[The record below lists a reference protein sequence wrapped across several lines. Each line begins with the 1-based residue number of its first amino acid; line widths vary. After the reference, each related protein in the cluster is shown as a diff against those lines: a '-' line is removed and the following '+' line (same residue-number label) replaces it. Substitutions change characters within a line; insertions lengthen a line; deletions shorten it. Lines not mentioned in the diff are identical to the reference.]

1 MAASLIGKMIWKG
14 TKWVARR
21 RKAKALKKA
30 QSPSKLSKKVTKHSK
45 VQKVRAQI
53 ADPKKKFPSAK
64 KIKKSGIKLKELDP
78 KRSRKGISQVR
89 PKKQKQKWHIPKVLK
104 ARKAQLHR
112 AYGKGTKPPYGT
124 EEAVPLIEVS
134 PQYSQHV
141 DKVLFRG
148 GAGMIIGSAAGG
160 KIGSELTKK
169 KKIKKNKRASPYK
182 QKKPVRGIQLG
193 APGTQSGTSRS
204 KRKYK

>member
-14 TKWVARR
+14 TKWVAKKAVKR

-45 VQKVRAQI
+45 AQKVRAQI

-64 KIKKSGIKLKELDP
+64 KIKESGIKLKYLDP

-89 PKKQKQKWHIPKVLK
+89 PKKQKQKWHIPKVSK
-104 ARKAQLHR
+104 ARKAELKER
-112 AYGKGTKPPYGT
+112 YGDR
-124 EEAVPLIEVS
+124 ENIPLIEVS

-141 DKVLFRG
+141 DKVFARG
-148 GAGMIIGSAAGG
+148 AVGTVVASAAGA

-169 KKIKKNKRASPYK
+169 KKIKKNKRANPYR

-204 KRKYK
+204 KKGY